1 MTSLRPLA
9 GGLAAVALVI
19 LAASFSNAQPAARPT
34 PIPTATGRPALPLPT
49 PSFLFGQPT
58 APSIIPSVPPTLPPA
73 NQPTSLPYPAYGSP
87 VPGATALIAAPGI
100 PQIVDLQQAIA
111 IGIAKS
117 PLMASARG
125 SVEVN
130 TAPVVAAQLGFFPS
144 VTGTGTSTHTNRQP
158 GGGNVG
164 TSTGGGASAP
174 GTVGAASSAV
184 NSFTSNSLSL
194 TLKQLI
200 FDGGN
205 LLAQLRSAKATQN
218 ATIDAY
224 RRQAQ
229 TVANNVARAYYA
241 ALAAQ
246 RTTAAAVSSLRNAEA
261 QVALVQAQ
269 VAAGTAAASA
279 VAPLEFQAAQARATL
294 VTDQGNELAA
304 LANFATTLGLDP
316 NVNVQPKD
324 DAPLS
329 STGSISTIPIPSYEQ
344 AVARALALRPDY
356 DQAVKQVDAA
366 RYALRAAYLGYSPT
380 LTGSASWGTA
390 STDIVGQTFRNTN
403 QIGLTLTVPLPFLD
417 QGITEGK
424 ILQAKGNLDIAQAN
438 LNSTKLSIENSVK
451 SALVALISAKARL
464 DQVQYEYTSAVT
476 NLQATQAQYRVGV
489 AAITDLINA
498 QNQYTT
504 ALVDQVNAVYSLR
517 QAEQTYLYAT
527 GEIAAVQGP
536 LRRTILC
543 RVRFP

>member
-229 TVANNVARAYYA
+229 TVANNVAQAYYA

-246 RTTAAAVSSLRNAEA
+246 RTT
-261 QVALVQAQ
+261 
-269 VAAGTAAASA
+269 AAGTAAASA

-536 LRRTILC
+536 
-543 RVRFP
+543 

>member
-49 PSFLFGQPT
+49 PSFLFG
-58 APSIIPSVPPTLPPA
+58 
-73 NQPTSLPYPAYGSP
+73 QPTSLPYPAYGSP

-229 TVANNVARAYYA
+229 TVANNVAQAYYA

-324 DAPLS
+324 EAPLS

-380 LTGSASWGTA
+380 LTGS
-390 STDIVGQTFRNTN
+390 
-403 QIGLTLTVPLPFLD
+403 
-417 QGITEGK
+417 
-424 ILQAKGNLDIAQAN
+424 
-438 LNSTKLSIENSVK
+438 
-451 SALVALISAKARL
+451 
-464 DQVQYEYTSAVT
+464 
-476 NLQATQAQYRVGV
+476 
-489 AAITDLINA
+489 
-498 QNQYTT
+498 
-504 ALVDQVNAVYSLR
+504 
-517 QAEQTYLYAT
+517 
-527 GEIAAVQGP
+527 
-536 LRRTILC
+536 
-543 RVRFP
+543 